1 MNRSTLVEIDAFLE
15 MMGFSKANTQRI
27 KMEFVL
33 TSWLSDMGLTEKDIM
48 RNEYPDDIDG
58 YVYCN
63 ANTGEKLFSVY
74 GDRFTNHKTGE
85 VLAFD

>member
-1 MNRSTLVEIDAFLE
+1 MTRNTLVEIGALLD
-15 MMGFSKANTQRI
+15 MMGFSKANNQRI

-33 TSWLSDMGLTEKDIM
+33 TSWLSDIGLTEKDIM
-48 RNEYPDDIDG
+48 RNEKPNDIDG
-58 YVYCN
+58 YVYRN
-63 ANTGEKLFSVY
+63 AHTGEKLFSVY